1 MLDDIKTAY
10 RSLRSSRAFAWVAL
24 TVLALGIGSGTAMF
38 SVIDAVVLRGL
49 PFDEYDRLGVV
60 YGKDTKRAVTFGERQ
75 ATSQTFLDWRS
86 AQQPFQQIT
95 AVSGVQFRLRTET
108 TEPADARAT
117 RVTWE
122 FFPVLRVTT
131 AFGRP
136 FNADDEIDGKQPVT
150 ILGYGFWQRRFGG
163 SPDVIGRTIDLNETP
178 YQIVGVMPR
187 SFSYPVGSNRASD
200 LLVPQLFGKAER
212 TKADGHNYTYTIIGR
227 LKDGVSIAQANERMW
242 HLSEQLETQNPKW
255 ESGRRARVVTLS
267 DHLLGQV
274 RGWMLF
280 AIL

>member
-1 MLDDIKTAY
+1 
-10 RSLRSSRAFAWVAL
+10 
-24 TVLALGIGSGTAMF
+24 
-38 SVIDAVVLRGL
+38 
-49 PFDEYDRLGVV
+49 VV

-95 AVSGVQFRLRTET
+95 AVSGAQFRLRTET

-122 FFPVLRVTT
+122 FFPVLRVTP
-131 AFGRP
+131 ALGRP

-187 SFSYPVGSNRASD
+187 
-200 LLVPQLFGKAER
+200 
-212 TKADGHNYTYTIIGR
+212 
-227 LKDGVSIAQANERMW
+227 
-242 HLSEQLETQNPKW
+242 
-255 ESGRRARVVTLS
+255 
-267 DHLLGQV
+267 
-274 RGWMLF
+274 
-280 AIL
+280 